1 MALAKRNEGAK
12 VNSDIN
18 VTPMVDVMLVLLII
32 FMVVTPMLQH
42 GVSVDMARVN
52 NPEQMPDA
60 DKEDALLVAV
70 NREGKVFFGTDV
82 VKAEDLTQ
90 KIKDRLASRT
100 DKRVF
105 LKADARAKFGW
116 VVEVVD
122 NVRAA
127 GVDQLGLLTD
137 QKKSGA
143 LAPPPGATTAPAAP
157 TGGQ

>member
-1 MALAKRNEGAK
+1 MALNKRNEGAK

-32 FMVVTPMLQH
+32 FMVITPMLQK
-42 GVSVDMARVN
+42 GVSVDMAKVN
-52 NPEQMPDA
+52 SPESMPDA

-70 NREGKVFFGTDV
+70 QRDGTVFFGTDKIAV
-82 VKAEDLTQ
+82 DQLTQ
-90 KIKDRLASRT
+90 KIKDRLANKT

-105 LKADARAKFGW
+105 LKADARAKYGA

-143 LAPPPGATTAPAAP
+143 LAPPPGKS
-157 TGGQ
+157 GM

>member
-1 MALAKRNEGAK
+1 MALATRNEGAK
-12 VNSDIN
+12 VNSNIN

-32 FMVVTPMLQH
+32 FMLVTPMLQK
-42 GVSVDMARVN
+42 GVTVDLAKVN

-70 NREGKVFFGTDV
+70 MRDGKVFLGNDQIAV
-82 VKAEDLTQ
+82 DQLTG
-90 KIKDRLASRT
+90 KIKDRIAART

-105 LKADARAKFGW
+105 VRADARPKFGS

-127 GVDQLGLLTD
+127 GVDQLGLLTE
-137 QKKSGA
+137 QRKTA
-143 LAPPPGATTAPAAP
+143 NTPAPASTAATP

>member
-12 VNSDIN
+12 ISSDIN

-32 FMVVTPMLQH
+32 FMVITPMLQK
-42 GVSVDMARVN
+42 GVSVDLAKVN

-60 DKEDALLVAV
+60 DKEDALIVAV
-70 NREGKVFFGTDV
+70 MRDGKVFFGNDQTAPDQ
-82 VKAEDLTQ
+82 LTG
-90 KIKDRLASRT
+90 KIKDRIANRT
-100 DKRVF
+100 DKRVYVR
-105 LKADARAKFGW
+105 ADARARFGS

-137 QKKSGA
+137 QIKDKQQQ
-143 LAPPPGATTAPAAP
+143 APPAASVP
-157 TGGQ
+157 SGGQ

>member
-1 MALAKRNEGAK
+1 MALATRNEGAK
-12 VNSDIN
+12 VNSNIN

-32 FMVVTPMLQH
+32 FMVVTPMLQK
-42 GVSVDMARVN
+42 GVTVDLAKVN

-70 NREGKVFFGTDV
+70 MRDGKVFLGNDQIAV
-82 VKAEDLTQ
+82 DQLTG
-90 KIKDRLASRT
+90 KIKDRIA
-100 DKRVF
+100 
-105 LKADARAKFGW
+105 ARAKFGS

-127 GVDQLGLLTD
+127 GVDQLGLLTE
-137 QKKSGA
+137 QRKTA
-143 LAPPPGATTAPAAP
+143 NTPAPASTAATP